1 MILIDKQEGLVF
13 AVWGPDHTE
22 HRWGVEEDTHKGGI
36 EEEMARVGRY
46 IVLWPKHLS
55 SVHVAPWETVG
66 ILSIV
71 LGCKNISILSW
82 SGERERER
90 VSCAQ
95 HWRGR
100 RPRGRNREY
109 RNRGQKERAKQ
120 KEGRLTLHGTKR
132 GGGEK
137 EMGHSDKPKHY
148 LS

>member
-82 SGERERER
+82 SGEREKGCHVRNTGEEGDREEETENTEIEDRRRER
-90 VSCAQ
+90 NK
-95 HWRGR
+95 R
-100 RPRGRNREY
+100 RE
-109 RNRGQKERAKQ
+109 
-120 KEGRLTLHGTKR
+120 
-132 GGGEK
+132 
-137 EMGHSDKPKHY
+137 D
-148 LS
+148 